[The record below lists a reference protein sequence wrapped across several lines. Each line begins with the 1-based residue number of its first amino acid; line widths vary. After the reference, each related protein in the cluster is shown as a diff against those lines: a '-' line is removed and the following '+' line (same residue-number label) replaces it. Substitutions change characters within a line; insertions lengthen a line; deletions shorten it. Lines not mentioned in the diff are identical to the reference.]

1 MTMLWLLL
9 AATLAAGSHEQE
21 RGPGRNRAR
30 IPRKRKRETGQGTAF
45 QVQNTVNTQRW
56 ALTAAWV
63 EKTSL
68 ESMVTTDNQ
77 WVDPGE
83 TYCRR
88 TQDTLMH
95 FVSALTRAHL
105 IREDPERS
113 PKDRVAGTVACW

>member
-21 RGPGRNRAR
+21 REPGRNRAR
-30 IPRKRKRETGQGTAF
+30 IPRKRKRGTGQGTAF
-45 QVQNTVNTQRW
+45 QVQ
-56 ALTAAWV
+56 AEWV

-68 ESMVTTDNQ
+68 ESMVTTDNH
-77 WVDPGE
+77 WLDPGE

-88 TQDTLMH
+88 TRDTLMH